1 MCVDH
6 RVNEDQNRQKNRPP
20 EQGDEP
26 APISRRWLKTLLG
39 RLAGHPRLP
48 AQIEAIAAAA
58 LFYDELLGAA
68 GFGWMGWALREGR
81 AISTRRDRYDGNGI
95 NGEGFHPFFTKDGSL
110 RVGLEFLKEKP
121 KRLAPWL
128 NP

>member
-1 MCVDH
+1 MKTKTDT
-6 RVNEDQNRQKNRPP
+6 KSRPP

-26 APISRRWLKTLLG
+26 APISRRRLKTLLG
-39 RLAGHPRLP
+39 RLAGHPRLL

-58 LFYDELLGAA
+58 RFYDELLGAA

-110 RVGLEFLKEKP
+110 RAGLEFLKEKP

>member
-1 MCVDH
+1 MKTKTDT
-6 RVNEDQNRQKNRPP
+6 KNRPP

-26 APISRRWLKTLLG
+26 APISRRWLKMLLG
-39 RLAGHPRLP
+39 RLAGHPRLL

-58 LFYDELLGAA
+58 RFYDELLGAA

-81 AISTRRDRYDGNGI
+81 AISTRRDRYDGNSI

-110 RVGLEFLKEKP
+110 RAGLEFLKEKP

>member
-1 MCVDH
+1 M
-6 RVNEDQNRQKNRPP
+6 
-20 EQGDEP
+20 
-26 APISRRWLKTLLG
+26 LLG
-39 RLAGHPRLP
+39 RLAGHPRLL

-58 LFYDELLGAA
+58 RFYDELLGAA

-81 AISTRRDRYDGNGI
+81 AISTRRDRYDGNSI

-110 RVGLEFLKEKP
+110 RAGLEFLKEKP